1 MLLDLNAKLQN
12 YDPEKSQEIIFNS
25 IKNCNEAHLL
35 DEMDINNLGYQ
46 YLMEYQKPKI
56 AECILKTNTILYPN
70 SANVFDSYAE
80 SLMINGDLEA
90 SIKNYQKAVDISTSN
105 DDGNVEFYM
114 KNLENVKQK
123 LKNKE

>member
-12 YDPEKSQEIIFNS
+12 YDPGKSQEIILNS
-25 IKNCNEAHLL
+25 IKNCKEANLF

>member
-12 YDPEKSQEIIFNS
+12 YDPEKSQEIILNS
-25 IKNCNEAHLL
+25 IKNCKEVNLL

-46 YLMEYQKPKI
+46 YLIEYQKPKI

-80 SLMINGDLEA
+80 SLMINGDLE
-90 SIKNYQKAVDISTSN
+90 SSVKNYQKAVEIAVSN
-105 DDGNVEFYM
+105 GDVNAEFYK
-114 KNLENVKQK
+114 KNLENVKHK
-123 LKNKE
+123 LQEKK